1 MALQKTKNLILTMPH
16 LAEILKSQFN
26 QSVGLPW
33 QDLLP
38 ESRIVELLD
47 AEEIIYRQSVY
58 TPFVTLWC
66 YIAQALDPDKSLRN
80 AVARVIAYSC
90 AAGVKPPS
98 KDTGAYAKARGR
110 FSEEVMA
117 QLIPETAD
125 AIEEMVPREEQWLGR
140 RVRVYDG
147 TTILLADT
155 AANQQAYPQHG
166 NQKAGCGF
174 PIAKL
179 VVVFSLV
186 TGAVVN
192 ACVGHFRI
200 SELVLSRMLY
210 GELEPND
217 VALADQAYGNY
228 VDLSLVWQQGAD
240 GIFRKHYAR
249 QTDFRRGKRL
259 SKGDHLVTWFKP
271 KIRPNHMTEEVFAA
285 LPEQLEVREVKLR
298 IVRPGYRDQIIYLV
312 TTLLDAKI
320 YTTQKLSELYGM
332 RWQAAEINL
341 RHVKTTLK
349 MEQLT
354 AKTPAM
360 SRKDLWAH
368 LLAYNLLRTM
378 MVQSAQSSGSP
389 LKSLSLQG
397 SRQQFMQVIG
407 MLAVATKKIR
417 KRLYAMVLSTVAED
431 LLPFRPFRSEPR
443 VVKRRPKPFPRMT
456 RSRSILRALLYQ

>member
-1 MALQKTKNLILTMPH
+1 MPH

-26 QSVGLPW
+26 QSLGFPW

-38 ESRIVELLD
+38 ESRLDELLD
-47 AEEIIYRQSVY
+47 AEGVVHRNSIY

-66 YIAQALDPDKSLRN
+66 LISQALDPDKSLRN
-80 AVARVIAYSC
+80 AVARVIAYAC
-90 AAGVKPPS
+90 AVGVEPPS
-98 KDTGAYAKARGR
+98 KDTGAYAKARIR
-110 FSEEVMA
+110 FSEEVMT
-117 QLIPETAD
+117 QLIPETAS
-125 AIEEMVPREEQWLGR
+125 ALEAMVPPEEQWLGR

-147 TTILLADT
+147 TTILLDDT
-155 AANQQAYPQHG
+155 TANQQAYPQHG
-166 NQKAGCGF
+166 NQKVGCGF

-186 TGAVVN
+186 TGAVVD
-192 ACVGHFRI
+192 ACIGHFRI

-217 VALADQAYGNY
+217 LALADQAYGNY
-228 VDLSLVWQQGAD
+228 VDLALVRQQGAD

-259 SKGDHLVTWFKP
+259 GNGDHLVTWFKP
-271 KIRPNHMTEEVFAA
+271 KVRPNHMTEEVFAA
-285 LPEQLEVREVKLR
+285 LPEKLEVREVKLC
-298 IVRPGYRDQIIYLV
+298 IVRPGYRAQIIYLV

-320 YTTQKLSELYGM
+320 YTTQKLLELYGM

-349 MEQLT
+349 MEKLT
-354 AKTPAM
+354 AKTPEMA
-360 SRKDLWAH
+360 RKDLWAH

-378 MVQSAQSSGSP
+378 MIQSAQSSGAP

-397 SRQQFMQVIG
+397 ARQQFMNVIG

-417 KRLYAMVLSTVAED
+417 NRLYEMVLSAVSED
-431 LLPFRPFRSEPR
+431 LLPVRPFRSEPR
-443 VVKRRPKPFPRMT
+443 VVKKRPKPFPRMT
-456 RSRSILRALLYQ
+456 KPRSILRALLYK